1 MLNLLKLR
9 KCAYLFDNSKKQ
21 FYWNKAIY
29 EEDKARQKILSE
41 FYESE
46 SKRDE
51 LIPFTVVNG
60 EIFADIGGKSFQLND
75 LEIRE
80 IVQANEDLEAF
91 RIINERKKIDV
102 SDILEKTPSF
112 GEFCGNSL
120 ISKKLKS
127 LMFEFFT
134 GDDDLGYI
142 RVHFKHNCVR
152 FVISGKN
159 SALYTSGE
167 HGRHEPTSEKELME
181 QLEIKGGEALKEW
194 NEVLTAIR

>member
-1 MLNLLKLR
+1 
-9 KCAYLFDNSKKQ
+9 LFDNSKKQ

-29 EEDKARQKILSE
+29 EEDKARQKILFE

-46 SKRDE
+46 SKRGE

-75 LEIRE
+75 LEIGE
-80 IVQANEDLEAF
+80 IVQANEDIEAF

-102 SDILEKTPSF
+102 SAILEKAPSF
-112 GEFCGNSL
+112 VEFCGNSL
-120 ISKKLKS
+120 NSKKLKS
-127 LMFEFFT
+127 LVFEFYT

-142 RVHFKHNCVR
+142 RAHFKNNCVR

-159 SALYTSGE
+159 STLYTSGE
-167 HGRHEPTSEKELME
+167 HGRHEPTSEKELLE
-181 QLEIKGGEALKEW
+181 QLEIKGGEALREW
-194 NEVLTAIR
+194 NEVMTAIR

>member
-46 SKRDE
+46 SKRGE

-75 LEIRE
+75 LEIKE
-80 IVQANEDLEAF
+80 IAQAGENLEMF
-91 RIINERKKIDV
+91 KIINERKKIDIGA
-102 SDILEKTPSF
+102 ILEKTPSF
-112 GEFCGNSL
+112 KEFCGNSL
-120 ISKKLKS
+120 NSKKLKS
-127 LMFEFFT
+127 LVFEFYT

-142 RVHFKHNCVR
+142 RAHFKNNCVR
-152 FVISGKN
+152 FVISGEN

-194 NEVLTAIR
+194 SEVMTAIR

>member
-29 EEDKARQKILSE
+29 EEDQARQKILSE

-46 SKRDE
+46 SKRGE

-75 LEIRE
+75 LEIKE
-80 IVQANEDLEAF
+80 IVQASEDLEAF

-102 SDILEKTPSF
+102 SAILEKTPSF
-112 GEFCGNSL
+112 KEFCGNSL
-120 ISKKLKS
+120 NSKKLKS
-127 LMFEFFT
+127 LVFEFYT

-142 RVHFKHNCVR
+142 RVNFKNNCVR

-159 SALYTSGE
+159 SDLYTSGE
-167 HGRHEPTSEKELME
+167 HGRHEPTSEEELLR
-181 QLEIKGGEALKEW
+181 QLDIKSGEALKEW
-194 NEVLTAIR
+194 SEVMTAIR